1 MNNNVIIIG
10 GGPCGLEASAQL
22 HQMGYN
28 VILVE
33 REPQLGGH
41 LAKWDRLFPEGI
53 KAKEVLDEKDKT
65 TARAREEADIMVE
78 RAKKNSELML
88 SKAKKNAEEIIEN
101 ARAEAEQL
109 VNEQEITAI
118 ANERAEKIVEQAKQD
133 AIKMRDITLNYI
145 DSVITEGE
153 KSLGNALG
161 TLNQLKQSYTNAN
174 SKTEQ

>member
-1 MNNNVIIIG
+1 
-10 GGPCGLEASAQL
+10 
-22 HQMGYN
+22 
-28 VILVE
+28 
-33 REPQLGGH
+33 
-41 LAKWDRLFPEGI
+41 
-53 KAKEVLDEKDKT
+53 
-65 TARAREEADIMVE
+65 MVE
-78 RAKKNSELML
+78 RAKKNAELML

-109 VNEQEITAI
+109 INEQEITAI
-118 ANERAEKIVEQAKQD
+118 ANERAEKVVEQAKQD

-161 TLNQLKQSYTNAN
+161 TLNQLKQSYSNAN